1 MVALTYQEITFI
13 FNHLELAERFNFK
26 DYESAG
32 SLEEPIKPEEETWFL
47 TKLYKMQW
55 TERIQRMDELSS
67 IPKNFYSWAKK
78 HIRKLKE
85 ESKIHL
91 EKMREY
97 EYALNLYRDIVSVR
111 ARKII
116 SLATLRKTS
125 SDIKVNLDRMTPE
138 EKELYNKVRMTLENF
153 YALTKPS

>member
-1 MVALTYQEITFI
+1 MSFSVDFYEGDSAVKGIRLKEVEDGGKLMVVEFQYARNFWKDLTWALTYQEITFI

-47 TKLYKMQW
+47 TKLYKIQW
-55 TERIQRMDELSS
+55 TERIQRIGELSS

-91 EKMREY
+91 EKMRG
-97 EYALNLYRDIVSVR
+97 I
-111 ARKII
+111 
-116 SLATLRKTS
+116 
-125 SDIKVNLDRMTPE
+125 
-138 EKELYNKVRMTLENF
+138 
-153 YALTKPS
+153 